1 MEEQPDTIWQQ
12 AKETIRESLSTS
24 TFEIWFDKA
33 HAAGMEDDTLLLS
46 VPNDFTKSRI
56 ENRYLPLIEDSLQEI
71 AGEEVPVRLVV
82 SPAAGA
88 DSALIDP
95 AAATVSAPPPASP
108 KAPAGLAA
116 APSPGSLFLNSKYT
130 FDSFVIG
137 SSNRFAH
144 AAALRVAEV
153 PARAYNPLFIYGGV
167 GLGKTHLLQAI
178 GHYVITHHPGL
189 SVNYTTIE
197 MFTNDF
203 INSVRDGH
211 MEGFKRRYRENDV
224 LLIDDVQFLENKEQ
238 TQEEFFHTF
247 NTLFEAGKQIA
258 ISSDRPPKDLKT
270 LQARLQ
276 SRFKSGL
283 IIDIQPPDLETR
295 LAILRKRVAADA
307 IYIDK
312 NQEDEVLGF
321 IAESVP
327 TNIRE
332 LEGSLIR
339 VVALASLT
347 NAEITLPLAREA
359 LKELL
364 PVNINSRI
372 TIDMIQRE
380 LCRTFGVSMTE
391 LKGDKRSQNIV
402 FPRQIAMYLSRELT
416 DSSLPQIGRLF
427 GGRDHSTVIHAYD
440 KISRLIKEERDVFD
454 LVQMATS
461 NLKRSR

>member
-71 AGEEVPVRLVV
+71 AGEEVPVRVVV
-82 SPAAGA
+82 SPSAGA
-88 DSALIDP
+88 DSSLIDP
-95 AAATVSAPPPASP
+95 AANTVSAPPTASP
-108 KAPAGLAA
+108 KAPGPA
-116 APSPGSLFLNSKYT
+116 SPGSLFLNSKYT

-203 INSVRDGH
+203 INSVRDGL

-372 TIDMIQRE
+372 TIDMIQKE